1 MSIVKKAMKLDA
13 DTILELVGLERKNS
27 ALGSLLP
34 AIGLLMLGAT
44 VGAGLGLMFAPSS
57 GRTLRQGVG
66 GKLDKIRER
75 VKSEIDS
82 KPSTATANSHHA

>member
-1 MSIVKKAMKLDA
+1 
-13 DTILELVGLERKNS
+13 
-27 ALGSLLP
+27 
-34 AIGLLMLGAT
+34 
-44 VGAGLGLMFAPSS
+44 MFAPSS
-57 GRTLRQGVG
+57 GRSLRQDVG